1 MEGWGQVD
9 NHNQQP
15 NNSKHTH
22 VRLNHNH
29 HIINGDGGGGLVV
42 MSHHNQTLYITLTS
56 TQHIEAHR
64 SNAGDGD
71 SATVSTVEEDPSPS
85 LFSPVSWYIFFMGSR
100 WERRKWREKK
110 TNWDEKGENEGKKEK
125 KKRMNWDE
133 KGEKEEKKE
142 KKKERMEEQR
152 NKKENWRRK
161 EEKKRRVSQKLRLV
175 GPSVCV

>member
-64 SNAGDGD
+64 SNVGDGD

-85 LFSPVSWYIFFMGSR
+85 LFSPVS
-100 WERRKWREKK
+100 
-110 TNWDEKGENEGKKEK
+110 
-125 KKRMNWDE
+125 
-133 KGEKEEKKE
+133 
-142 KKKERMEEQR
+142 
-152 NKKENWRRK
+152 
-161 EEKKRRVSQKLRLV
+161 
-175 GPSVCV
+175 

>member
-15 NNSKHTH
+15 NNSKYTH

-29 HIINGDGGGGLVV
+29 HIINGEGGGGLVV

-56 TQHIEAHR
+56 TQQIEAHR
-64 SNAGDGD
+64 SNVGDGD

-85 LFSPVSWYIFFMGSR
+85 LFSPVSWYIFFMGPR

-110 TNWDEKGENEGKKEK
+110 RIEMRKAKRKEKTKGKKDQTEEK
-125 KKRMNWDE
+125 KK
-133 KGEKEEKKE
+133 
-142 KKKERMEEQR
+142 
-152 NKKENWRRK
+152 
-161 EEKKRRVSQKLRLV
+161 KKRESQKLRLV
-175 GPSVCV
+175 GPLV

>member
-110 TNWDEKGENEGKKEK
+110 TNWDEKGEKEG
-125 KKRMNWDE
+125 
-133 KGEKEEKKE
+133 KKE

-161 EEKKRRVSQKLRLV
+161 EEKKRRVNQKLRLV